1 VKIRNFMNGD
11 RFIPLGMQNEK
22 KVKNFFIDK
31 KISVL
36 LRHNLPIILS
46 DNKIAWVGFTI
57 MSDIIKITDSTK
69 NIGYMKLLNNK

>member
-1 VKIRNFMNGD
+1 MNGD

-31 KISVL
+31 KIPVLSRHSV
-36 LRHNLPIILS
+36 PIVLS
-46 DNKIAWVGFTI
+46 DDKIVWIGYII

-69 NIGYMKLLNNK
+69 SIGYIKLLNNK